1 MVMYKKSIKILLLSV
16 TILGIMLATLLYFS
30 EWIFPEFNG
39 SYNLGNGIYMME
51 WDGGGKIIVWGTTI
65 RGNTCYGGSY
75 LVPTFQEHY
84 DSLGNIAEYVTDAKS
99 DEKWIIAKT
108 YNIPKQKSLFYIIDK
123 DYKKLTE
130 DIMGDRETD
139 IEIDIDIIHFSDSA
153 EFAKA
158 CDSRNI
164 GLKW

>member
-1 MVMYKKSIKILLLSV
+1 MLNKSIKI
-16 TILGIMLATLLYFS
+16 ATLIVIILAIALVSFLSLS

-51 WDGGGKIIVWGTTI
+51 WDGGGKIIVWGSDI
-65 RGNTCYGGSY
+65 RGKTCYGGTY
-75 LVPTFQEHY
+75 LVPSVQEHY

-123 DYKKLTE
+123 DYKKVIVNE
-130 DIMGDRETD
+130 ETD
-139 IEIDIDIIHFSDSA
+139 IETDIMCFTDST

-158 CDSRNI
+158 CKIRNI

>member
-1 MVMYKKSIKILLLSV
+1 MFKKSLKILFLSV
-16 TILGIMLATLLYFS
+16 TFWGIAFVAFLYYS

-51 WDGGGKIIVWGTTI
+51 WDGGGKIIVWGSNI
-65 RGNTCYGGSY
+65 RGKTCYGGTY
-75 LVPTFQEHY
+75 LVPSVQEHY

-123 DYKKLTE
+123 DYKKVIVNE
-130 DIMGDRETD
+130 ETD
-139 IEIDIDIIHFSDSA
+139 IEADITCFTDST

-158 CDSRNI
+158 CKIRKI